1 MNFAAGLGDN
11 NPHYFDDT
19 RPGGIVAHPMLAVA
33 LTWPLSAALEDEWG
47 EEGIPWEAR
56 LRQVHYNESIV
67 WHRSLGPDDHLEI
80 TGELRA
86 LLPHPAG
93 TLAVIRY
100 EAQERAGRPVF
111 TEHITG
117 LLRGVGLSGEGRGP
131 EDLPVVLAAP
141 SDLGGAWEQPIPIDP
156 LAAHRYDAGSQ
167 ISFPIHTSIAFAR
180 QMGLPGTIYHGTAT
194 LGLAIRDI
202 LNREGGAEPRRLA
215 EVHCGFR
222 GMVLPGSTVVLSVRG
237 VRIQA
242 AVTTVYFEVHTAT
255 GDRAIRD
262 GRLVLKSAQ

>member
-1 MNFAAGLGDN
+1 MNFAAALGDN

-19 RPGGIVAHPMLAVA
+19 RPEGIVAHPMLAVA

-47 EEGIPWEAR
+47 DGGIPWEAR

-67 WHRSLGPDDHLEI
+67 WHRPLGPDGHLEI

-93 TLAVIRY
+93 TLAVICY
-100 EAQERAGRPVF
+100 EARDRAGCPVF

-117 LLRGVGLSGEGRGP
+117 LLRGVEVTGNGP
-131 EDLPVVLAAP
+131 VAEDLPVVLAAP
-141 SDLGGAWEQPIPIDP
+141 SELVGAWEVPIPIDP
-156 LAAHRYDAGSQ
+156 LAAHLYDAGSQ
-167 ISFPIHTSIAFAR
+167 ISFPIHTSLAFAQ

-194 LGLAIRDI
+194 LGLAIREVI
-202 LNREGGAEPRRLA
+202 NREGGAEPRRLA

-222 GMVLPGSTVVLSVRG
+222 GMVLPGSTVILTVHG
-237 VRIQA
+237 VRVEA
-242 AVTTVYFEVHTAT
+242 AVSTVYFEVYTAT
-255 GDRAIRD
+255 GERAIRD